1 MRTKAKDVLTNPA
14 LSSVS
19 QHDVP
24 VAISPGTSPF
34 CLAFSLYVSECA
46 CRIPTT
52 SLSPPFFFIYTRP
65 QRNFSLREP
74 TTTWP
79 LYTFSVFAEIQNYFD
94 LKYLLQ
100 YKNNKKKPFPK
111 QAYTVVFLSR
121 CLLTVYPFFSPDTLL
136 PHHLDRARERERES
150 AR

>member
-1 MRTKAKDVLTNPA
+1 MRVSYTDDVLE
-14 LSSVS
+14 SS
-19 QHDVP
+19 
-24 VAISPGTSPF
+24 
-34 CLAFSLYVSECA
+34 
-46 CRIPTT
+46 
-52 SLSPPFFFIYTRP
+52 FFFYIYASPTEL
-65 QRNFSLREP
+65 FSKG
-74 TTTWP
+74 TNDNMA